1 MPDFS
6 RLSKRLQRRM
16 SSLEEVVRIYQAILK
31 LPDLIEK
38 LEQIDLSTANSEAD
52 SRALLAEVFIDGL
65 REFDNSLKPYL
76 ELVEST
82 IDLASL
88 DSHTYTIK
96 PDFDDSLAEIK
107 QGLERARDGLDDEHQ
122 CVGRSLGL
130 DTDKK
135 LHLENHQVYGY
146 CLRVTKAVSPLCAPC
161 PGLVYS
167 SPHVAC
173 LLRLS
178 GGQADRQQ
186 EGLHRAQ
193 HAEGGHVL
201 HDEHAQGA
209 RVRLH
214 GPAKELRQSSSWSC

>member
-38 LEQIDLSTANSEAD
+38 LEQIDLSTADNEAD
-52 SRALLAEVFIDGL
+52 ARALLDQAFISGL
-65 REFDNSLKPYL
+65 REFDASLKPYL

-88 DSHTYTIK
+88 DSHTYAIK

-107 QGLERARDGLDDEHQ
+107 QGLEKARDGLDDEHQ
-122 CVGRSLGL
+122 RAGRSLGL

-146 CLRVTKAVSPLCAPC
+146 CLRVTKAVRPARDAWCPESVYADAPAAARRHASP
-161 PGLVYS
+161 
-167 SPHVAC
+167 
-173 LLRLS
+173 
-178 GGQADRQQ
+178 GGQTDRQQ
-186 EGLHRAQ
+186 EGLHRA
-193 HAEGGHVL
+193 
-201 HDEHAQGA
+201 
-209 RVRLH
+209 
-214 GPAKELRQSSSWSC
+214 